1 MLRLISRF
9 IKLGELTITTV
20 TYSGDFL
27 SLFLKVGETLKML
40 VAVTGHLLQEELR
53 SQLSLDNGKTLKAL
67 DDKEAAVG
75 IKRSSFGKHDCVT
88 NKSFAY

>member
-40 VAVTGHLLQEELR
+40 VVVTGHLLQEELR

-67 DDKEAAVG
+67 DG
-75 IKRSSFGKHDCVT
+75 QRTSSG
-88 NKSFAY
+88 NKKV